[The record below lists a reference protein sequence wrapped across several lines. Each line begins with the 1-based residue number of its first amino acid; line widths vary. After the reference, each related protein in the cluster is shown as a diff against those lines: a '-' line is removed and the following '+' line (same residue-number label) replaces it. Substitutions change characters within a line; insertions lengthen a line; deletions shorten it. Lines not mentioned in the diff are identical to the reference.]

1 MNKYL
6 LLLLAITV
14 SAPVLAWEGED
25 EDGNSVVIE
34 KGNLVRSGREIEYER
49 DGETVTATVNSIRS
63 MGYYVEIEVTD
74 EDGDEHTLE
83 MERR

>member
-1 MNKYL
+1 MIKRFL
-6 LLLLAITV
+6 LLLVMATPSLA
-14 SAPVLAWEGED
+14 LAWEGED

-34 KGNLVRSGREIEYER
+34 TGNLVRRGREIEYER
-49 DGETVTATVNSIRS
+49 DGETVTATVDSIRS
-63 MGYYVEIEVTD
+63 AGHYVEVEVTD